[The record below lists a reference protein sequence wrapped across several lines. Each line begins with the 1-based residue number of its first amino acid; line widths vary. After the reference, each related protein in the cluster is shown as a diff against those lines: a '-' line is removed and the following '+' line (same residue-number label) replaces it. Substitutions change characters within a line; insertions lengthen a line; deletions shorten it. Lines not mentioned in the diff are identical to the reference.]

1 HPAAEQGHP
10 GLAVLHPDLRELFG
24 PHLVEAVCGEF
35 DPAVD
40 IGVGVRAGLTG
51 RALIALGGDRAAP
64 AGQSA
69 AGSAAGQVQTE
80 EQADGDHDDPA
91 DPAHRHLRAPAAPA
105 GAYPSRTDARL
116 IPKRHRRSLHP
127 ARARSARANRRG
139 GSLSP
144 VDDTTRLRP
153 RRGASVPGVPPRSR
167 WSLLMGHN
175 GRGRRV
181 CARPKGEGGTPG
193 VDPFKLLGRLAPRL
207 PEGLAGR
214 APRFIREMLPR
225 FWLAARLYFRA
236 EVEGFENV
244 PDEPVLFVGNH
255 SGGANVPDTFVFI
268 LGYYSYFTVEGRPL
282 AGLAHQLI
290 MKLPVVGDFA

>member
-1 HPAAEQGHP
+1 VRLGLTARALFALVGAVTAPAAHSP
-10 GLAVLHPDLRELFG
+10 AVLAVDQF
-24 PHLVEAVCGEF
+24 
-35 DPAVD
+35 
-40 IGVGVRAGLTG
+40 
-51 RALIALGGDRAAP
+51 
-64 AGQSA
+64 
-69 AGSAAGQVQTE
+69 QTVN
-80 EQADGDHDDPA
+80 QADGARDDPA

-181 CARPKGEGGTPG
+181 CARPKGEGGTPV
-193 VDPFKLLGRLAPRL
+193 VDPFKLLGRFAPRL
-207 PEGLAGR
+207 PEGLEGR
-214 APRFIREMLPR
+214 DPRFIRE
-225 FWLAARLYFRA
+225 
-236 EVEGFENV
+236 
-244 PDEPVLFVGNH
+244 
-255 SGGANVPDTFVFI
+255 
-268 LGYYSYFTVEGRPL
+268 
-282 AGLAHQLI
+282 
-290 MKLPVVGDFA
+290 